1 MQYAWGCG
9 LPTSYGWCI
18 ESGFSGPHV
27 LDSTRMSTLVF
38 CYGYKWDY
46 LQASSNIYLS
56 LCIYIFMLRVSEI
69 CNVLSENTCSY
80 VFSSDGRPV
89 ASRQAAGHLRNTRSC
104 VRFSCSS
111 FESQGTRDPNCCG
124 QWGSSLLWTQLYHAE
139 AWYIRDNCVDYFKIL
154 RGYHSSCWTLVWGF
168 QTSPL
173 PSGGQTWQWEMA
185 IGNLHLYIVRWIIH
199 ATAHQNVFFSQVAVF
214 D

>member
-56 LCIYIFMLRVSEI
+56 LCIYIYLCSGYLRFVTCCRKILAAMFFPLMADLLHQDRQLDTFETRVPAFDFPAP
-69 CNVLSENTCSY
+69 VLRAKGLGT
-80 VFSSDGRPV
+80 PT
-89 ASRQAAGHLRNTRSC
+89 AAVNGGAACCERSC
-104 VRFSCSS
+104 TMQKHDISETTVL
-111 FESQGTRDPNCCG
+111 T
-124 QWGSSLLWTQLYHAE
+124 
-139 AWYIRDNCVDYFKIL
+139 IL
-154 RGYHSSCWTLVWGF
+154 RF
-168 QTSPL
+168 
-173 PSGGQTWQWEMA
+173 
-185 IGNLHLYIVRWIIH
+185 
-199 ATAHQNVFFSQVAVF
+199 
-214 D
+214 